1 MKDLLKIQLLTN
13 TAKAP
18 EKANEGDL
26 WDLFAD
32 TFENGEDAFV
42 LKPHQRTL
50 VKTGIA
56 IELPKLINNETN
68 ITRYANAKIYSR
80 SGLALK
86 NGVAVLNAPGIIDN
100 SYRKEIGVILH
111 NFSDKNE
118 YTITKG
124 DKVAQMEVSWLENFI
139 TTIVNNIESTNR
151 GGFGSTGR

>member
-1 MKDLLKIQLLTN
+1 MKNLLKIQLLTN

-32 TFENGEDAFV
+32 TFENGEDTFI
-42 LKPHQRTL
+42 LKPRQRTL

-56 IELPKLINNETN
+56 IELPKIINNETN

-86 NGVAVLNAPGIIDN
+86 YGVAVLNAPGIIDN

-124 DKVAQMEVSWLENFI
+124 DKVAQMEVGWLENFI